1 MGSNEE
7 KAKQE
12 NKRYDSAIKEINEVI
27 KLYEKSIDELDKN
40 KGYPLL
46 ENIKSKLKDKKEQL
60 EAKIVRIKRDQRER
74 LETAKKKD
82 IEEVAK
88 EVNK

>member
-1 MGSNEE
+1 MASNEE